1 MNPEIIIGSPLACV
15 LLGGKIIDYK
25 IVDGKLILIIDTPRQ
40 YYEIEAK
47 LHEQHDRLD
56 GLEWGAGGT

>member
-25 IVDGKLILIIDTPRQ
+25 IVDGKLILIIETPRQ
-40 YYEIEAK
+40 YYEIDAK

-56 GLEWGAGGT
+56 G

>member
-1 MNPEIIIGSPLACV
+1 MTGLALASV
-15 LLGGKIIDYK
+15 LVGGKVIDYK

-56 GLEWGAGGT
+56 G